1 MDSGPFSAP
10 QPSGRPAAR
19 PEQAYRPKEPQ
30 AQPVMQAQPQPH
42 VAHHTSGRRDTSDKK
57 SPKKWLIA
65 LIIAVVVII
74 LGGIGCWMWM
84 AKSHN
89 VDTGINSSEYQA
101 VFTTNGQV
109 YLGKLSPYNGTYL
122 RLTNAFIVVSPTTGQ
137 SGSDATK
144 TDSTDAL
151 NQTDTQLVK
160 ITSGILEPQDEMFV
174 ARSQVLF
181 YENLKPDGKAAKLIQ
196 QNNS

>member
-10 QPSGRPAAR
+10 QPSGRPSAR

-30 AQPVMQAQPQPH
+30 AQPVMQAQPH
-42 VAHHTSGRRDTSDKK
+42 ATHHAPSGRRDTSDKK

-65 LIIAVVVII
+65 LIIAVVVLI
-74 LGGIGCWMWM
+74 LGGLGCWMWM
-84 AKSHN
+84 AKSGN
-89 VDTGINSSEYQA
+89 VDTGINTNEYQA

-109 YLGKLSPYNGTYL
+109 YLGKLSSYNSTYL

-137 SGSDATK
+137 ENSDTK
-144 TDSTDAL
+144 KSNASDAL

>member
-10 QPSGRPAAR
+10 QPSDRRPAAR
-19 PEQAYRPKEPQ
+19 PEQAYRLKEPQ
-30 AQPVMQAQPQPH
+30 PQPVAQAQPH
-42 VAHHTSGRRDTSDKK
+42 VAHHTSGRRNTTEEKA
-57 SPKKWLIA
+57 PKKWWIWLIVAA
-65 LIIAVVVII
+65 LVLLFAGV
-74 LGGIGCWMWM
+74 GCWMW
-84 AKSHN
+84 ASKSHD

-109 YLGKLSPYNGTYL
+109 YLGKLSSYNGTYL
-122 RLTNAFIVVSPTTGQ
+122 RLTNAFIVVSPTASQG
-137 SGSDATK
+137 
-144 TDSTDAL
+144 STDTKKNASTDTL
-151 NQTDTQLVK
+151 NQSDTQLVK

>member
-19 PEQAYRPKEPQ
+19 PEQAYRPKEQQP
-30 AQPVMQAQPQPH
+30 QPVMQTQPH

-65 LIIAVVVII
+65 LIIAVVVLLI
-74 LGGIGCWMWM
+74 GGVGCWMWIG
-84 AKSHN
+84 KSN
-89 VDTGINSSEYQA
+89 DVDTGINTSEYQA

-122 RLTNAFIVVSPTTGQ
+122 RLTNAFIVVSPTTSQ
-137 SGSDATK
+137 SGSDTK
-144 TDSTDAL
+144 KSNSSDAL

>member
-10 QPSGRPAAR
+10 QPSGRPATR

-30 AQPVMQAQPQPH
+30 AQPVMQTQPH
-42 VAHHTSGRRDTSDKK
+42 VTHHTPSGRRDTSDKK

-65 LIIAVVVII
+65 LIVAVAVLI
-74 LGGIGCWMWM
+74 LGGLGCWMWM
-84 AKSHN
+84 GKSNN

-109 YLGKLSPYNGTYL
+109 YLGKLSSYNGTYL

-137 SGSDATK
+137 SSSDTK
-144 TDSTDAL
+144 KSDSTDAL

>member
-10 QPSGRPAAR
+10 QPSGRPSAR

-30 AQPVMQAQPQPH
+30 AQPVMQSQSH

-65 LIIAVVVII
+65 LIIAVAVLI
-74 LGGIGCWMWM
+74 LGGLGCWMWM
-84 AKSHN
+84 AKSGN
-89 VDTGINSSEYQA
+89 VDSGINSSEYQA

-109 YLGKLSPYNGTYL
+109 YLGKLSSYNSTYL
-122 RLTNAFIVVSPTTGQ
+122 RLTNAFIVVSPTTSQ
-137 SGSDATK
+137 DSTDMKKSDA
-144 TDSTDAL
+144 SDAL

>member
-1 MDSGPFSAP
+1 
-10 QPSGRPAAR
+10 
-19 PEQAYRPKEPQ
+19 
-30 AQPVMQAQPQPH
+30 
-42 VAHHTSGRRDTSDKK
+42 
-57 SPKKWLIA
+57 
-65 LIIAVVVII
+65 
-74 LGGIGCWMWM
+74 M
-84 AKSHN
+84 AKSGN
-89 VDTGINSSEYQA
+89 VDSGINSSEYQA

-109 YLGKLSPYNGTYL
+109 YLGKLTSYNSTYL
-122 RLTNAFIVVSPTTGQ
+122 RLTNAFIVVSPTTSQ
-137 SGSDATK
+137 DSTDMKKSDA
-144 TDSTDAL
+144 SDAL

>member
-1 MDSGPFSAP
+1 
-10 QPSGRPAAR
+10 
-19 PEQAYRPKEPQ
+19 
-30 AQPVMQAQPQPH
+30 MQAQPY

-65 LIIAVVVII
+65 VIIAVFVLI
-74 LGGIGCWMWM
+74 LGGISYCIWTT
-84 AKSHN
+84 KSGN

-122 RLTNAFIVVSPTTGQ
+122 RLTNAFIVVSPTTNQ
-137 SGSDATK
+137 NSSDTK
-144 TDSTDAL
+144 KSDSTDAL
-151 NQTDTQLVK
+151 NKTDTQLVK
-160 ITSGILEPQDEMFV
+160 ITNGILEPQDEMFV

-196 QNNS
+196 QNNG

>member
-1 MDSGPFSAP
+1 
-10 QPSGRPAAR
+10 
-19 PEQAYRPKEPQ
+19 
-30 AQPVMQAQPQPH
+30 
-42 VAHHTSGRRDTSDKK
+42 
-57 SPKKWLIA
+57 
-65 LIIAVVVII
+65 
-74 LGGIGCWMWM
+74 MW
-84 AKSHN
+84 ASKSHD

-109 YLGKLSPYNGTYL
+109 YLGKLSSYNGTYL
-122 RLTNAFIVVSPTTGQ
+122 RLTNAFIVVSPTASQG
-137 SGSDATK
+137 
-144 TDSTDAL
+144 STDTKKNASTDTL
-151 NQTDTQLVK
+151 NQSDTQLVK

>member
-19 PEQAYRPKEPQ
+19 PEQTYRPKEP
-30 AQPVMQAQPQPH
+30 QPVMQAQPH
-42 VAHHTSGRRDTSDKK
+42 VVHQASGHRDTSDKK
-57 SPKKWLIA
+57 SPKKWLIV
-65 LIIAVVVII
+65 LIIAVVILI
-74 LGGIGCWMWM
+74 LGGLGCWMWT
-84 AKSHN
+84 AKSGN

-137 SGSDATK
+137 NSSDTK
-144 TDSTDAL
+144 KSDSTDAL
-151 NQTDTQLVK
+151 NKTDTQLVK